1 MNKQDAIDLFNG
13 NLSLLEKLK
22 DVEELDDISFDIQE
36 SQYQLDNVDEFWEKS
51 EDSHKTILMDSLRNL
66 NKVYIT
72 YCNQYDKI

>member
-1 MNKQDAIDLFNG
+1 MNKQDAIDLFNE